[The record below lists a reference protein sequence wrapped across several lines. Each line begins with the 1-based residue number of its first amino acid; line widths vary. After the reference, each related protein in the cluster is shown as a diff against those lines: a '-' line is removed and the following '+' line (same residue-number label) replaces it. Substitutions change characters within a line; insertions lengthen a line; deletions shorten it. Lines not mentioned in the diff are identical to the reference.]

1 MALFLRY
8 SQKLI
13 FMGKFVITRGPSGVF
28 YFNLKAGN
36 GETILTSEHYSTKDK
51 CLEGVASVKRN
62 AAIDRQYADWTAK
75 DGRLYFVL
83 KGGNQEVIGTS
94 EMYENSSGREKGK
107 ASVKANAPDAVIEEA

>member
-1 MALFLRY
+1 
-8 SQKLI
+8 
-13 FMGKFVITRGPSGVF
+13 MGKFVIANGPSGSF

-36 GETILTSEHYSTKDK
+36 GEVILTSEHYTTKDK

-62 AAIDRQYADWTAK
+62 AVMDRQYEDRTAN

-94 EMYENSSGREKGK
+94 QMYQGSSGRETGK
-107 ASVKANAPDAVIEEA
+107 ASVKANAAEAAIEEE